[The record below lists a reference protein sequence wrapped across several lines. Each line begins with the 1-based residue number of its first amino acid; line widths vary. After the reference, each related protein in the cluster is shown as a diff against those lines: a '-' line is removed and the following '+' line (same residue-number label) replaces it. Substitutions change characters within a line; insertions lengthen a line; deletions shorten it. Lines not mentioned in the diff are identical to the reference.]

1 MRIDRIFYTV
11 GVIFI
16 IAAVVYFTKEF
27 IVDLP
32 DIVKLILL
40 IVATVIAFITAEFF
54 RGKDK

>member
-1 MRIDRIFYTV
+1 MRVDRIFYTV

-16 IAAVVYFTKEF
+16 ISAVIYFTREF

-32 DIVKLILL
+32 DIIKLILL
-40 IVATVIAFITAEFF
+40 IVATIIAFMTAEFF